1 MTTRN
6 NRYGAEGLAHP
17 EGIVAQLQ
25 RVLGP
30 LARWQA
36 AYLHQMVL
44 LLPDH
49 AASFKSARPAARP
62 SELIRALERTYKNPG
77 PMTEGLVGA
86 DVTRDE
92 AWHVV
97 DTDATAVILL
107 YHYARMIWGDQ
118 AERHLGKEGDA
129 LDHLRAC
136 PDPANAMKA
145 SATRALK
152 VLEPKRLR
160 GRGGHRNTRDTA
172 LKLANEHILDVYVTI
187 TRQLPSLS
195 VLSKS
200 KNPAVQIK
208 GAAVDFLEICLE
220 IMGLR
225 TSRPT
230 LRRCI
235 EDYRRRMQPPSDQRR
250 RILPLP
256 IQ

>member
-1 MTTRN
+1 MTTRH
-6 NRYGAEGLAHP
+6 NRYGAEDLARP
-17 EGIVAQLQ
+17 EEIVARL
-25 RVLGP
+25 RHVLGP

-62 SELIRALERTYKNPG
+62 SELIRALERTHKNPG
-77 PMTEGLVGA
+77 PMVEALAGA
-86 DVTRDE
+86 EATRDE
-92 AWHVV
+92 SWHVV
-97 DTDATAVILL
+97 DTDATAVVLL

-118 AERHLGKEGDA
+118 AEHHLGKEGDA

-136 PDPANAMKA
+136 PDPADAIKT
-145 SATRALK
+145 SATRALN
-152 VLEPKRLR
+152 VLEPKRSR

-172 LKLANEHILDVYVTI
+172 LTLASEHILDVYVTI
-187 TRQLPSLS
+187 TRRPPPLS
-195 VLSKS
+195 VLSKN

-208 GAAVDFLEICLE
+208 GAAVDFLDICLE

-235 EDYRRRMQPPSDQRR
+235 EDYRRRMQLPSDPRR
-250 RILPLP
+250 KILPLP
-256 IQ
+256 RQ

>member
-1 MTTRN
+1 MHL
-6 NRYGAEGLAHP
+6 E
-17 EGIVAQLQ
+17 EIVARLR
-25 RVLGP
+25 RVLGS
-30 LARWQA
+30 LAPWQTT
-36 AYLHQMVL
+36 YLSQIVQ
-44 LLPDH
+44 LLPDQ
-49 AASFKSARPAARP
+49 AASFKSTRPAARP

-136 PDPANAMKA
+136 PDPADALKA
-145 SATRALK
+145 SAKRALK

-200 KNPAVQIK
+200 KNPAVQIN
-208 GAAVDFLEICLE
+208 GAAVEFLKIWLE
-220 IMGLR
+220 FMGLR
-225 TSRPT
+225 TSRAT

-235 EDYRRRMQPPSDQRR
+235 EDYRRRMQPPSDPRR
-250 RILPLP
+250 KKLPLP
-256 IQ
+256 RQ

>member
-1 MTTRN
+1 MTTRH
-6 NRYGAEGLAHP
+6 NRYGADDLAHLD
-17 EGIVAQLQ
+17 EIVARLG

-62 SELIRALERTYKNPG
+62 SELIRELVRAYKNPVS
-77 PMTEGLVGA
+77 MTEALAGA

-92 AWHVV
+92 AWLVV

-136 PDPANAMKA
+136 PDPANAIKA
-145 SATRALK
+145 SAKRALK
-152 VLEPKRLR
+152 VLDPQRPR
-160 GRGGHRNTRDTA
+160 GRGGRRNTRDTA

-187 TRQLPSLS
+187 TRQPH
-195 VLSKS
+195 
-200 KNPAVQIK
+200 P
-208 GAAVDFLEICLE
+208 C
-220 IMGLR
+220 
-225 TSRPT
+225 P
-230 LRRCI
+230 
-235 EDYRRRMQPPSDQRR
+235 Y
-250 RILPLP
+250 
-256 IQ
+256 